1 MDVTRNLFAIG
12 VAAPVAMVV
21 LGVSS
26 PAHALQ
32 QFVNPFGD
40 NVPVQAYINKDP
52 GDTFQW
58 INWRNLNTGE
68 CRFSFLGGSGGFS
81 DDVQVNGG
89 AANDSIVVMTGNTPF
104 SFCGFNMVAPIFNGF
119 GLSIFAHGGND
130 FVVADVQKPVSMT
143 GGPGDDYLRGIAGSS
158 GFQAIGE
165 DGNDSIR
172 VNGSGAADVVAGDN
186 GNDCIRVA
194 TAVSPRVM
202 VCGAGTDTWSGPG
215 VRPVS
220 CESTSTTLCPGE
232 GVD

>member
-1 MDVTRNLFAIG
+1 MEANRKLFAIG
-12 VAAPVAMVV
+12 IAAPLAMVV

-26 PAHALQ
+26 PALAIQ

-58 INWRNLNTGE
+58 INWKNLNTGE
-68 CRFSFLGGSGGFS
+68 CSFSFLGGSAGFS
-81 DDVQVNGG
+81 DNVQVNGG
-89 AANDSIVVMTGNTPF
+89 SAGDSIVVMTGNTPF

-119 GLSIFAHGGND
+119 GLSMFGHGGND
-130 FVVADVQKPVSMT
+130 FLVADVQKPISLNGGT
-143 GGPGDDYLRGIAGSS
+143 GNDYLRGVAGSS
-158 GFQAIGE
+158 GFEAIGE

-172 VNGSGAADVVAGDN
+172 VNGSGAASAIAGDD
-186 GNDCIRVA
+186 GNDCLRVA
-194 TAVSPRVM
+194 TTVSPSVM
-202 VCGAGTDTWSGPG
+202 VCGSGTDTWSGPG
-215 VRPVS
+215 TRPFS